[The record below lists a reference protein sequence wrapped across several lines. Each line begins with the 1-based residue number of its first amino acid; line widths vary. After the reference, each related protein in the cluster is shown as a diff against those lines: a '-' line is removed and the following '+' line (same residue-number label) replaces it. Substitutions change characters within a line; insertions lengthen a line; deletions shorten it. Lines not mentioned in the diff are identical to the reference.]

1 MNTDKRIAFLE
12 EEIKS
17 RKRALQS
24 EHYNHYMNLM
34 HNEHYEENRGEFK
47 AWEYITIKR
56 LYLLIVA
63 YLDATGNNGLLNIFK
78 ERYEKH
84 INDEEYMLTKESRP
98 YEDLDVDSLARLE
111 EFEDFLMPFEVFSYS
126 PNKDQKSELDRLS
139 SILAETHHV
148 LAHNNIEPE
157 NEAKVYNEIKWLL
170 QFVYPRVLDKSGAR
184 VLEKFKTYKPD
195 ILVPEVRASIEY
207 KFIREDKKPAEYIDQ
222 LYVDAGVYHKDPE
235 YDNFFAVMYFQKNKD
250 YTKESITQAWI
261 EKQFP
266 SNWLLILPG
275 L

>member
-34 HNEHYEENRGEFK
+34 YNDPHEDNGEFK
-47 AWEYITIKR
+47 AWEYLTIKR
-56 LYLLIVA
+56 LYLLIAA
-63 YLDATGNNGLLNIFK
+63 YLDLTQSSGLLEIFK
-78 ERYEKH
+78 SRFEGKIEDEK
-84 INDEEYMLTKESRP
+84 YMMRTESLP
-98 YEDLDVDSLARLE
+98 FDDYDVDPLAIIH
-111 EFEDFLMPFEVFSYS
+111 EFEDFLMPFEAFSYS
-126 PNKDQKSELDRLS
+126 PNKNQKSELERLS
-139 SILAETHHV
+139 SILGETHHV
-148 LAHNNIEPE
+148 LEHNNIKPDK
-157 NEAKVYNEIKWLL
+157 EAEVYREIKWLL

-184 VLEKFKTYKPD
+184 VLEKFKSYKPD

-222 LYVDAGVYHKDPE
+222 LYIDAGVYHKDPE

-250 YTKESITQAWI
+250 YTKESIMQAWI

-266 SNWLLILPG
+266 SNWMLILPG